1 MSEPRGNIS
10 GDGRHLVGSAYQ
22 HDDGAP
28 DDALRRAIAAGQV
41 SVEHLAS
48 SRLLVAV
55 MAVADVVDEEGD
67 KESHMAVVS
76 MVNAHGER
84 GLLAFTG
91 ADAIQRWQAD
101 ARPVPVSGAKAAQAA
116 LDDGAT
122 ALVIDVQG
130 PVRMVIPMDALTELA
145 TYARD

>member
-1 MSEPRGNIS
+1 MNVS
-10 GDGRHLVGSAYQ
+10 GDGRHLVGSAYRN
-22 HDDGAP
+22 DDGAA

-41 SVEHLAS
+41 SLAMLAT
-48 SRLLVAV
+48 SRVLVAV
-55 MAVADVVDEEGD
+55 MAVADVVDDEGD

-76 MVNAHGER
+76 MVNAEGER

-91 ADAIQRWQAD
+91 MDALQRWQAD
-101 ARPVPVSGAKAAQAA
+101 ARPVPVSGAQAAQAA

-130 PVRMVIPMDALTELA
+130 PVRMVLPMDALAELA
-145 TYARD
+145 AYGQA